1 MKFIN
6 YLTSITDIE
15 IYPLISLLTFFVF
28 FILVGIKVS
37 MMDKETIEETENLPL
52 ENDKK
57 VY

>member
-15 IYPLISLLTFFVF
+15 IFPMISLMTFFVF

-37 MMDKETIEETENLPL
+37 MMDKKTLEESENLPL
-52 ENDKK
+52 ENDNK

>member
-6 YLTSITDIE
+6 YLTSISEVE
-15 IYPLISLLTFFVF
+15 IFPMISLMVFFVF
-28 FILVGIKVS
+28 FILVGLKVY
-37 MMDKETIEETENLPL
+37 MMDKQNIEEAENLPL

>member
-6 YLTSITDIE
+6 YLTTISDIE
-15 IYPLISLLTFFVF
+15 IFPMISLITFFVF

-37 MMDKETIEETENLPL
+37 MMDKKTIEETENLPL